1 MLKSHQYENQ
11 NTIVYIDINLLT
23 SIENNFF
30 TGKMKFDKDDKQCK
44 CAMTMTYT
52 FCMKMRGNANK
63 LS

>member
-30 TGKMKFDKDDKQCK
+30 HRK
-44 CAMTMTYT
+44 
-52 FCMKMRGNANK
+52 NEI
-63 LS
+63 